1 MPNSEYEEGSS
12 ALYENING
20 NTVGLPHALVN
31 EMKELY
37 DLRMPR
43 GVFISAELCQRL
55 AYYTS
60 LINREVSVLI
70 ARDGM
75 ILDVSVGH
83 FNRVSM
89 PELRTIRSKTRLSGL
104 RCIHTHPNAN
114 GELSD
119 VDLATL
125 AQTRFDSMAAIGVLE
140 GKAVDFYAAYLTGEA
155 QPESEM
161 IGPFDPNRELPS
173 FLFKRIAEADKAFG
187 RFEAYK
193 PKEEAEKAV
202 LVGLLEEGMEELSEL
217 AKTAGAQV
225 VHKEV
230 QARVSPD
237 NATYIGS
244 GKAQEL
250 AMKKG
255 DLGAN
260 LFIFDGELSATQQR
274 NLEEIM
280 ACKIIDRTSLILDIF
295 AMRAQSREGK
305 LQVELAQMQY
315 LLPRLSGTGVAMSR
329 LGGGIGT
336 RGPGETRIETDRRR
350 IRRRIYELQEEIDQI
365 AKQREV
371 RRSRRERSNLFSIAL
386 VGYTNAG
393 KSTLLNR
400 LTGSDALAENKLF
413 ATLDPL
419 ARRTSID
426 GHEVLI
432 TDTVGFVRKL
442 PHELVDAFR
451 STLEETLHADLILHV
466 IDASHPERDMQKEVV
481 DQVLGQLG
489 AAQTPQILVYNK
501 ADKQEALIPSGAV
514 SISALNGD
522 GIDSLYDAI
531 NAAIESQWITSELTI
546 PYAKGDVYHFIRSN
560 ATLLSEKYEA
570 LGTVLRIRVPRAMF
584 DQIQKML

>member
-1 MPNSEYEEGSS
+1 M
-12 ALYENING
+12 YENING
-20 NTVGLPHALVN
+20 NTAGLPHALLN
-31 EMKELY
+31 EMKEFY
-37 DLRMPR
+37 ETRMSR
-43 GVFISAELCQRL
+43 GEFISVEFCQRL
-55 AYYTS
+55 AYFTS
-60 LINREVSVLI
+60 QINREVSVLI

-75 ILDVSVGH
+75 VLDVSIGH
-83 FNRVSM
+83 FNRVAM

-104 RCIHTHPNAN
+104 RCIHTHPNAS

-125 AQTRFDSMAAIGVLE
+125 AQTRFDAMAAIGVFQ
-140 GKAVDFYAAYLTGEA
+140 GKAIDFYAAYLTGE
-155 QPESEM
+155 QEPESEM
-161 IGPFDPNRELPS
+161 MGPFDPNQSLPD
-173 FLFKRIAEADKAFG
+173 FLFKRIAQADKAFS
-187 RFEAYK
+187 RFEAFL

-202 LVGLLEEGMEELSEL
+202 LVGLNEDGMEELAEL

-225 VHKEV
+225 VYTEV
-230 QARVSPD
+230 QNRSNPD

-250 AMKKG
+250 AMKRG

-260 LFIFDGELSATQQR
+260 LFIFDGELSATQTR

-280 ACKIIDRTSLILDIF
+280 QCKIIDRTSLILDIF

-315 LLPRLSGTGVAMSR
+315 LLPRLSGAGIAMSR

-350 IRRRIYELQEEIDQI
+350 IRRRIYELQTEIDQLS
-365 AKQREV
+365 KQREI
-371 RRSRRERSNLFSIAL
+371 RRSKRIRSNLFSIAL

-400 LTGSDALAENKLF
+400 LTGADALAENKLF

-419 ARRTSID
+419 ARHTTIG
-426 GHEVLI
+426 GHDVVV

-466 IDASHPERDMQKEVV
+466 IDAAHPQRDTQMDVV
-481 DQVLGQLG
+481 EQVLGQLG
-489 AAQTPQILVYNK
+489 ASETPQILVFNK
-501 ADKQEALIPSGAV
+501 ADKQNALIPTGAIA
-514 SISALNGD
+514 ISALDGE
-522 GIDSLYDAI
+522 GIDALCTEIAKF
-531 NAAIESQWITSELTI
+531 IESQWVTTDITV
-546 PYAKGDVYHFIRSN
+546 PYARGDVHNFIRNN
-560 ATLLSEKYEA
+560 AAVLLEQYEA
-570 LGTVLRIRVPRAMF
+570 LGTSMKIRVSRALL
-584 DQIQKML
+584 DRIQKMLL

>member
-1 MPNSEYEEGSS
+1 M
-12 ALYENING
+12 YENING
-20 NTVGLPHALVN
+20 NTVGLPHALIN

-37 DLRMPR
+37 ELRMPR
-43 GVFISAELCQRL
+43 GVFISVELCQRL

-104 RCIHTHPNAN
+104 RCIHTHPNAT

-125 AQTRFDSMAAIGVLE
+125 VQTRFDSMAAIGVLE
-140 GKAVDFYAAYLTGEA
+140 GRAIDFYAAFLTGE

-161 IGPFDPNRELPS
+161 IGPFDPNRDLPD

-187 RFEAYK
+187 RFEAFK

-202 LVGLLEEGMEELSEL
+202 LVGIGEDGMDEL
-217 AKTAGAQV
+217 AELARTAGAQV
-225 VHKEV
+225 VHAEV
-230 QARVSPD
+230 QSRSTPD

-250 AMKKG
+250 AMMKG

-274 NLEEIM
+274 NIEEIM
-280 ACKIIDRTSLILDIF
+280 QCKIIDRTSLILDIF

-371 RRSRRERSNLFSIAL
+371 RRSRRMRSNLFCIAL

-400 LTGSDALAENKLF
+400 LTGADAFAENKLF

-419 ARRTSID
+419 ARRMAIG

-466 IDASHPERDMQKEVV
+466 IDSSHPERDMQREVV
-481 DQVLGQLG
+481 DQVLGQLR
-489 AAQTPQILVYNK
+489 AAETPQILVFNK
-501 ADKQEALIPSGAV
+501 ADKQEALIPANAIA
-514 SISALNGD
+514 ISALNGD
-522 GIDSLYDAI
+522 GIDTLCKAI
-531 NAAIESQWITSELTI
+531 IKAVESQWITSEITI
-546 PYAKGDVYHFIRSN
+546 PYAKGDVYHFIRTN
-560 ATLLSEKYEA
+560 ASVLSEQYEA
-570 LGTVLRIRVPRAMF
+570 LGTVLRVRVPRAMW